1 VKLWCRLYHEIKL
14 FSADFSTKALCVC
27 VLVNGASR
35 SEQNTMGLVWPPLC
49 LLGVTFAL
57 CFEMKNKELL
67 DNIVLTT
74 ITEDAGCFS
83 FIYPCTRNVSGHDQ
97 NEHTLVDSTN
107 IERQERMR
115 RCLFLFFSNQMRPK
129 TTIV

>member
-1 VKLWCRLYHEIKL
+1 MKLWCRLYHEIKL

-27 VLVNGASR
+27 VSVYWLMVLV
-35 SEQNTMGLVWPPLC
+35 EVKTNTMGLVWPPLC

-57 CFEMKNKELL
+57 CFEMKNKELF

-83 FIYPCTRNVSGHDQ
+83 FIYPCTRNVSGNDQ
-97 NEHTLVDSTN
+97 
-107 IERQERMR
+107 
-115 RCLFLFFSNQMRPK
+115 
-129 TTIV
+129 

>member
-1 VKLWCRLYHEIKL
+1 M
-14 FSADFSTKALCVC
+14 C
-27 VLVNGASR
+27 VLMVLVEVNTI
-35 SEQNTMGLVWPPLC
+35 TMGLVWPPLC

-74 ITEDAGCFS
+74 ITEDAGRIS
-83 FIYPCTRNVSGHDQ
+83 FIYPCRRYQ
-97 NEHTLVDSTN
+97 NEHTLDDSTN
-107 IERQERMR
+107 IERQEGMR
-115 RCLFLFFSNQMRPK
+115 HGLFLFFSNQMRPK

>member
-1 VKLWCRLYHEIKL
+1 M
-14 FSADFSTKALCVC
+14 C
-27 VLVNGASR
+27 VLMVLVEVNTI
-35 SEQNTMGLVWPPLC
+35 TMGLVWPPLC

-67 DNIVLTT
+67 DNIVSTT

-97 NEHTLVDSTN
+97 NEHALDDSTN
-107 IERQERMR
+107 IEQQERMR
-115 RCLFLFFSNQMRPK
+115 HGLFLFFSNQIRPK
-129 TTIV
+129 TTIVGCLEC

>member
-1 VKLWCRLYHEIKL
+1 MKLNYLVQIFLRK
-14 FSADFSTKALCVC
+14 LCVC
-27 VLVNGASR
+27 VCVYWLMVLV
-35 SEQNTMGLVWPPLC
+35 EVKTITMGLVWPPLC

-67 DNIVLTT
+67 DNIVLTP

-97 NEHTLVDSTN
+97 NEHALVDSTN
-107 IERQERMR
+107 IERQEGMR
-115 RCLFLFFSNQMRPK
+115 HGLFLFSAIRCGLKQP
-129 TTIV
+129 